1 MLFSRVQKFKYCH
14 FLLEKNDM
22 LVGPYLNL
30 PYGRQ
35 NHGYLFTIT
44 VFKYLFVGTKKIG
57 NVKYSLCSNI

>member
-30 PYGRQ
+30 PYEGKITDTCSRSL
-35 NHGYLFTIT
+35 YSTI
-44 VFKYLFVGTKKIG
+44 
-57 NVKYSLCSNI
+57 